1 MVKKFKKQNKSRTYK
16 TNKTSRAPNR
26 LIGELSPY
34 LLQHAYNPVDWY
46 PWGDEAFKKSKK
58 ENKPIFLSIGY
69 STCHWCHV
77 MAHESF
83 EDEKVAKLMN
93 EVFVPIKVDREE
105 RPYLDN
111 IYMSMCQ
118 MMTGS
123 GGWPLTI
130 IMTPE
135 KNPFFSTT
143 YIPKK
148 TRFGR
153 IGLLEL
159 IPRIAKLW
167 ETERDEIINR
177 ANQIADVFKDQ
188 TLYFETGKRLDESIL
203 GNTYDHLLMRFDN
216 ENGGFSS
223 APKFP
228 TPHNLLFLL
237 RYWQRTKTEK
247 ALLMV
252 KKTLDAMQ
260 LGGIRDHIGF
270 GFHRY
275 STDNRWLLPH
285 FEKMLY
291 DQAMIAMAYTEAYQ
305 VTGIEQYAKSAHDIF
320 TYISRDMTQ
329 EGGGFYSAE
338 DADSE
343 GEEGKF
349 YLWDKDEIKDVLS
362 EEEAD
367 FVYDIFNIEEEGNY
381 YEESTGKK
389 IGKNILYLSKPAGEF
404 ALKFDYSEE
413 KFLERLEEVRKKL
426 YKHRE
431 KRIHPTKDD
440 KVLTD
445 WNGLMIVALSKGAQ
459 VFNERKYA
467 KLAKNTADFILKNMK
482 TSDGR
487 LLHTYRKGQVSIPA
501 NLDDYAFFIWGL
513 LELYETNFQIGYL
526 KEALRLN
533 DDLIK
538 RFWDD
543 NKGGFYFIADDSEE
557 VLIRQKN
564 TYDGAV
570 PSGNSIAMLNLLRLG
585 RITAKSSYEE
595 KASKISEVF
604 SANIKKSPSLYTQ
617 FMVALDFMLGPSYE
631 IIIVGDTHAK
641 DIKKMI
647 NALRKKFIPNKVVIL
662 KATESESP
670 GITHIAEFTK
680 FQKSVKGKATA
691 YVCVNYQCKMPTTR
705 VNEMLELL
713 NV

>member
-1 MVKKFKKQNKSRTYK
+1 MVKKYKKQKKSRK
-16 TNKTSRAPNR
+16 FRVNKTARSPNR
-26 LIGELSPY
+26 LIDEISPY

-46 PWGDEAFKKSKK
+46 PWGDDAFKKSKK

-83 EDEKVAKLMN
+83 EDDKVAKLMN
-93 EVFVPIKVDREE
+93 EVFVSIKVDREE

-111 IYMSMCQ
+111 IYMSICQ

-130 IMTPE
+130 IMTPD

-159 IPRIAKLW
+159 IPRIDKLW
-167 ETERDEIINR
+167 KTEKDEIINR
-177 ANQIADVFKDQ
+177 ANQVADVFKDQ
-188 TLYFETGKRLDESIL
+188 IIYFEKGERLDESIL
-203 GNTYDHLLMRFDN
+203 GNTYDHLVMRFDDV
-216 ENGGFSS
+216 NGGFSS

-228 TPHNLLFLL
+228 TPHNLIFLL
-237 RYWQRTKTEK
+237 RYWKRTKTER
-247 ALLMV
+247 AIEMV

-260 LGGIRDHIGF
+260 LGGIKDHIGF

-275 STDNRWLLPH
+275 STDNKWILPH

-291 DQAMIAMAYTEAYQ
+291 NQAMIAMAYTEAYQ
-305 VTGIEQYAKSAHDIF
+305 ATGNEQYAKTAHEIF
-320 TYISRDMTQ
+320 TYISRDMTRGQ
-329 EGGGFYSAE
+329 GGFYSAE

-343 GEEGKF
+343 GKEGEF
-349 YLWDKDEIKDVLS
+349 YLWKKDEIKEVLTD
-362 EEEAD
+362 EEAE
-367 FVYDIFNIEEEGNY
+367 FVYDIFNIEKEGNY

-389 IGKNILYLSKPAGEF
+389 IGKNILYLSKQLGEI
-404 ALKFDYSEE
+404 ASNINYSEE
-413 KFLERLEEVRKKL
+413 KFLEFFEDVRKKL

-431 KRIHPTKDD
+431 KRIHPAKDD
-440 KVLTD
+440 KILTD
-445 WNGLMIVALSKGAQ
+445 WNGLMIVALAKGAQ

-467 KLAKNTADFILKNMK
+467 ELAKDTADFILKNMK

-487 LLHTYRKGQVSIPA
+487 LLHRYRKGKASIPA

-513 LELYETNFQIGYL
+513 LELYETNFQIRYL
-526 KEALRLN
+526 KEAIRLN
-533 DDLIK
+533 DDQIEH
-538 RFWDD
+538 FWDD
-543 NKGGFYFIADDSEE
+543 DNGGFYFIADDSEE
-557 VLIRQKN
+557 VIARQKN
-564 TYDGAV
+564 SYDGAV
-570 PSGNSIAMLNLLRLG
+570 PSGNSVSMLNLLHLSRMTG
-585 RITAKSSYEE
+585 ESSYEE

-631 IIIVGDTHAK
+631 IVIVGDKRAEDTK
-641 DIKKMI
+641 EMI
-647 NALRKKFIPNKVVIL
+647 NALRKKFIPNKIVIL
-662 KATESESP
+662 KTTESESP
-670 GITHIAEFTK
+670 EITHIAEFTR
-680 FQKSVKGKATA
+680 FQESIKGKATA
-691 YVCVNYQCKMPTTR
+691 YICVNYQCKMPTTK
-705 VNEMLELL
+705 VNKMLNLL